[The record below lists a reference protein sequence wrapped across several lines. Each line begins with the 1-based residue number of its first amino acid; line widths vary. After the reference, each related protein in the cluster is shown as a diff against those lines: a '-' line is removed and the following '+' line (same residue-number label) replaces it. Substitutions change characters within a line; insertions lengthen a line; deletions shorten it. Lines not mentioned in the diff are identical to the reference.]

1 MPTSRK
7 KKQKIGPK
15 AQIASLRDSL
25 YRLTMKLASESF
37 PSCCS
42 ELFCPLGLQSLE
54 ESMNQ
59 QRSSND
65 ERLKVR
71 ANVAMVV
78 KFSRT
83 MWVPGSF
90 VLIVETGC
98 LLKPGN
104 CDECRFWCHFYSEHS
119 LCHANFGASTRIK
132 SSSLIPVSPFSYH
145 RSNCTVVGVPH
156 VKHLSHGVL
165 GWFSCTVGWWEPD
178 LSQFAL

>member
-1 MPTSRK
+1 
-7 KKQKIGPK
+7 
-15 AQIASLRDSL
+15 
-25 YRLTMKLASESF
+25 
-37 PSCCS
+37 
-42 ELFCPLGLQSLE
+42 
-54 ESMNQ
+54 MNQ

-104 CDECRFWCHFYSEHS
+104 CDECRF
-119 LCHANFGASTRIK
+119 
-132 SSSLIPVSPFSYH
+132 
-145 RSNCTVVGVPH
+145 
-156 VKHLSHGVL
+156 
-165 GWFSCTVGWWEPD
+165 
-178 LSQFAL
+178 